1 MSQPNDISNPFD
13 PLGFWRTT
21 QNASLEAWSKAMVEL
36 VNTEA
41 YAEATGRL
49 LDTYLAAS
57 VPMRK
62 AVEQVMTQ
70 VLGQINMPTRAEV
83 LSIAERMTNIEM
95 RLDDLD
101 ARFDDLQRTL
111 TQIAANTAQLQQSQA
126 SPTAA
131 ASRSRTRTATTSAP
145 AENATNGARPRR
157 ARSTNTSTGAS
168 RRTTA
173 TRAATKE

>member
-1 MSQPNDISNPFD
+1 MSQPNDIPNPLD

-62 AVEQVMTQ
+62 AMEQAMTQ

-101 ARFDDLQRTL
+101 ARFDEIQRAL
-111 TQIAANTAQLQQSQA
+111 TQIAANTTQARQSQA
-126 SPTAA
+126 APVSGA
-131 ASRSRTRTATTSAP
+131 ASRSRAKAATTSTSATASNTNRSRTRATSASGAP
-145 AENATNGARPRR
+145 T
-157 ARSTNTSTGAS
+157 
-168 RRTTA
+168 RRTS
-173 TRAATKE
+173 AAARTKE